1 MHPKAYKLLRIA
13 FSVATL
19 LSAAPACAI
28 DAAQVT
34 RLTPERIEVSWTD
47 GDPVDLYVSAAPD
60 AEPAEWRLVESEDRD
75 GHFEFGSHGRS
86 ASIFC

>member
-1 MHPKAYKLLRIA
+1 MHPNAYKLRQIA

-34 RLTPERIEVSWTD
+34 RLTPERIEV
-47 GDPVDLYVSAAPD
+47 L
-60 AEPAEWRLVESEDRD
+60 LDRW
-75 GHFEFGSHGRS
+75 
-86 ASIFC
+86 